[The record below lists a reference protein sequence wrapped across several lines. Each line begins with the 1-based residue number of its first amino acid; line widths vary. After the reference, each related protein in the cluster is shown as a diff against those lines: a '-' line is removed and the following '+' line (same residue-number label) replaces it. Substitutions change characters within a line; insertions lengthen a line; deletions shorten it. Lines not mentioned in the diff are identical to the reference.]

1 MYRFCRFSISDS
13 FRFLLSAKSVRH
25 LGASPDFNAGCD
37 MVLICNQPQQADEL
51 LDGLRL
57 KPTAASARRIDGLMP
72 TAPGLSWQALMQE
85 ERYLQARES
94 VRAL

>member
-1 MYRFCRFSISDS
+1 
-13 FRFLLSAKSVRH
+13 
-25 LGASPDFNAGCD
+25 
-37 MVLICNQPQQADEL
+37 
-51 LDGLRL
+51 
-57 KPTAASARRIDGLMP
+57 MP